1 MYAAGYKMHGNG
13 IIAQGVVLNGEGA
26 IFCFLKGAGQR
37 KDRKMGMRE
46 CVL

>member
-1 MYAAGYKMHGNG
+1 MCAAGYKMHGNG
-13 IIAQGVVLNGEGA
+13 IIAQGAVWNGEDA

-37 KDRKMGMRE
+37 KDREMGMRE